1 MIVAMRLSIVSR
13 PDSHEP
19 FSPLRRRLQFVLLLP
34 ALLALASCQS
44 IFSGIGRAQG
54 RSQAHGRPAQ
64 WPNPHRERA
73 AALRPDRELE
83 RAALAQASNMAS
95 AGRMAHNT
103 GARRDF
109 PSRMR
114 AGGIRGTAAENIAH
128 GRFDTARVISVWMNS
143 AGHRRNMLDERFS
156 RFGLA
161 FVPDPRDTSRRYW
174 AMVLGE

>member
-1 MIVAMRLSIVSR
+1 MNQPLPR
-13 PDSHEP
+13 PI
-19 FSPLRRRLQFVLLLP
+19 RRTAVLATLMTC
-34 ALLALASCQS
+34 LLALASCQS
-44 IFSGIGRAQG
+44 IFAGIGGPSGTVASAQAAA
-54 RSQAHGRPAQ
+54 SVA
-64 WPNPHRERA
+64 EIRA
-73 AALRPDRELE
+73 ANGLPPLRPDRDLE

-103 GARRDF
+103 GTRRDF

-128 GRFDTARVISVWMNS
+128 GRFDTGRVINVWMNS

-161 FVPDPRDTSRRYW
+161 YVLDPGDGGRRYW
-174 AMVLGE
+174 AMVLSE

>member
-1 MIVAMRLSIVSR
+1 MSHSAPRL
-13 PDSHEP
+13 
-19 FSPLRRRLQFVLLLP
+19 RLQFVLLLP

-44 IFSGIGRAQG
+44 IFSGIGSVPGTVASAEAAPRVAELRTENG
-54 RSQAHGRPAQ
+54 L
-64 WPNPHRERA
+64 

-143 AGHRRNMLDERFS
+143 DGHRRNMLNERFS

>member
-1 MIVAMRLSIVSR
+1 MTFFSRIARRAAPAM
-13 PDSHEP
+13 
-19 FSPLRRRLQFVLLLP
+19 LLLLSAV
-34 ALLALASCQS
+34 ALSACQS
-44 IFSGIGRAQG
+44 IFAGIGGPSGNAVSAQAAATVAEI
-54 RSQAHGRPAQ
+54 RSTNGLS
-64 WPNPHRERA
+64 
-73 AALRPDRELE
+73 ALRPDRELE
-83 RAALAQASNMAS
+83 RAAIAQASNMAS
-95 AGRMAHNT
+95 AGRMTHNT

-143 AGHRRNMLDERFS
+143 DGHRRNMLNERFS

-161 FVPDPRDTSRRYW
+161 YVPDPRDPSRRYW